1 MRDGDYMTEDLSIV
15 IMAAIL
21 FFVLMLVNL
30 FKFRNYIWRKKHSYI
45 TSADIIKIVPTDTMI
60 MRHREYIIE
69 LRYIDENGFNIYE
82 DVSVFCRKPIQL
94 DTKYDMLDVSVVRD
108 KDYRNGMKYSSY
120 EEYVNR
126 CPENWTEKKK
136 KCIYNSIISSEK
148 LKISTILFYPAVYV
162 DRVKLANP
170 KQIGERKLPDL
181 SGFGFLLCFLILL
194 VFLMAIIQFYKGHL

>member
-1 MRDGDYMTEDLSIV
+1 MAEVLPIM

-30 FKFRNYIWRKKHSYI
+30 FKFRNYIWRKKNSYI
-45 TSADIIKIVPTDTMI
+45 TSAEIIKIVPTDTMI
-60 MRHREYIIE
+60 MQHREYILE

-82 DVSVFCRKPIQL
+82 DISVFCRKPIQL

-108 KDYRNGMKYSSY
+108 KDYSKGMKYSSFK
-120 EEYVNR
+120 EYAER

-136 KCIYNSIISSEK
+136 KAIYNTNISADK
-148 LKISTILFYPAVYV
+148 LKFGTIFLYPAAYV
-162 DRVKLANP
+162 ERVELANP

-181 SGFGFLLCFLILL
+181 SGLGFLLCFLVFL
-194 VFLMAIIQFYKGHL
+194 VFLVGIIQL